1 MDFSSID
8 TLVDTSEYS
17 EKELGETIRAIS
29 GSKLS
34 TIKDFKGV
42 FKRCGVTVNGE
53 DGVFAREVFLN
64 ALIVVSS
71 AEGENINLS
80 LDRAKVLA
88 EGKKKCI
95 TNKVSFEELVVSV
108 VGGTIEVK
116 EDTDK
121 SNDTDKESNSKSN
134 CTDKE
139 LNSKI
144 KSYYSVY
151 AKGVINVL
159 LDRYKGLFQSGY
171 EVIKPAGLLSNNS
184 IVGLSGNTKK
194 VKEFSIAT
202 QQISS
207 ILYSKMNIREESAR
221 SNVNIADRIYN
232 SYTKGSNTLLY
243 FPNKLLEF
251 VYGRKSPTGDN
262 QESVNTYEAH
272 SNSSNWDAYSK
283 SEVFKSLENVVM
295 ASILKFV
302 YSTAKGEDYFNA
314 EIADNLKGFLDY
326 FKNCLSCCIL
336 MVNYRE
342 GVTFKI
348 RVCDPL
354 NSLGSYDI
362 TNDIL
367 KVAYLGDSGK
377 VPFSYQPRIEESS
390 CIKEYAHEFNRD
402 ISQASPLFAYKAL
415 QALHNQGIKPSWD
428 DMILGMQED
437 GSILRNGV
445 NGVSLQKALTH
456 HICAG
461 SRAGKG
467 LLTLNIIASGIYSN
481 KAIFYLD
488 NKPDMASM
496 FKNLCS
502 SMFVF
507 NGNDYNEE
515 NDTFNEFSNLDSLLN
530 KNNIPDYVLE
540 PLEGKDCS
548 WKSLGSLFYMRA
560 LKLVIGIIQYRAECI
575 TPPEELNGTD
585 GILLVADEM
594 KNFQSDYSELV
605 KCFISRVPPSTYK
618 KDLSKLNDPKLKD
631 VEKESFKH
639 NFDISY
645 NNANFYSLSYLN
657 ALRDDLGYLY
667 QRTDSAFNKNEYK
680 YSDIFVIGQ
689 HLNYGRLSD
698 YRLFGD
704 LIANSS
710 SSSRYKNV
718 SYKGLSTSALDKLNI
733 ESGSFPY
740 SMLSYKDND
749 VFFGRNM
756 EDNRD
761 VYLAQKNEA
770 SKAFGRL
777 DDKAGNFAYYYP
789 YTESTRKLVLS
800 GDERKNIEF
809 SKKCVYFKPFLIL
822 NDAKEG
828 DYYTE
833 YLFNRCSGAELG
845 ENWLSREEVIADNP
859 NEDGTFLNS
868 AVGFESYL
876 NKMGV
881 QDISSRLA
889 KSGDIANYVV
899 KKLGYNG
906 TWFDFVTDLRPEWL
920 FTVEDIV
927 IALKGGTPKVC
938 NPSTNPILKEFVK
951 FNPSLFEGS
960 SQTEEK
966 VEVNSVSD
974 YYDSEEVES
983 NGQIEEKVE
992 ADSVSDYCDDS
1003 EVEEFDLFGEDN
1015 VSNYSSDEGLN
1026 SYNMDSSNVDLSK
1039 GDEDDLRKSNFNSS
1053 DIDEVIRRLRSM
1065 GYNVTPKTESEKAY
1079 ENKGTTDYNYSSS
1092 EETDFNER
1100 LEFDGDINSYADL
1113 VAIISN
1119 DIINKFGGLENITT
1133 FRVIG
1138 GNIVVNNYF
1147 YRCKASDLFVRNLPL
1162 DIKSKLNSGDLSCL
1176 FNYGLLHSMPRLR
1189 CLEFDSISI
1198 VYDYVSLG
1206 MGYGNRISIDL
1217 FFNDLRGLQTLIIG
1231 KNLFERNSYRTA
1243 IKGNDI
1249 FYNPRFCTKMADA
1262 SEEILSKLGGSAW
1275 KFTKDSFNSDKYGA
1289 VSKFLRVSGGLVVT
1303 TIPKVGEYSIKGGRK
1318 LFNGLK
1324 NFGKSLKK
1332 VLDETKKY

>member
-34 TIKDFKGV
+34 TIKDFKDV
-42 FKRCGVTVNGE
+42 FKRCGVVVNGE
-53 DGVFAREVFLN
+53 DEVFAREVFLN

-121 SNDTDKESNSKSN
+121 SDDIDKESNSNKSN
-134 CTDKE
+134 YTNKE

-207 ILYSKMNIREESAR
+207 ILYSRMNIREESAR
-221 SNVNIADRIYN
+221 SNINIADRIYN
-232 SYTKGSNTLLY
+232 SYIQGSNTLLY

-302 YSTAKGEDYFNA
+302 HSTAKGEDYFNT
-314 EIADNLKGFLDY
+314 EIADSLKSFLDY

-415 QALHNQGIKPSWD
+415 QALHNQGIKPSWN

-437 GSILRNGV
+437 GSILKNGTK
-445 NGVSLQKALTH
+445 GVSLQKALTH

-461 SRAGKG
+461 SRVCKG
-467 LLTLNIIASGIYSN
+467 LLTLTIVASSIYSN

-496 FKNLCS
+496 FKNLCN
-502 SMFVF
+502 SMFVL
-507 NGNDYNEE
+507 NGNDYSEQY
-515 NDTFNEFSNLDSLLN
+515 DTFNKFSNLDGTLN
-530 KNNIPDYVLE
+530 KAHIPSYALE
-540 PLEGKDCS
+540 PLEGRDCS

-560 LKLVIGIIQYRAECI
+560 LKLIIGIIQYRAECS
-575 TPPEELNGTD
+575 TPPEELNGVD
-585 GILLVADEM
+585 GILLVVDEI
-594 KNFQSDYSELV
+594 KNFQDDYSNLV
-605 KCFISRVPPSTYK
+605 NCFISSVPPSTFK
-618 KDLSKLNDPKLKD
+618 KDTSKLNDSKLKD
-631 VEKESFKH
+631 SDRESLKAS
-639 NFDISY
+639 FDISY
-645 NNANFYSLSYLN
+645 NNANYYSLSYLN
-657 ALRDDLGYLY
+657 ALREDLGYLY
-667 QRTDSAFNKNEYK
+667 QRTDSAFNKEEYK

-689 HLNYGRLSD
+689 HLKYGRLSD
-698 YRLFGD
+698 YKLFGN

-710 SSSRYKNV
+710 SSSRYKSV
-718 SYKGLSTSALDKLNI
+718 GSKGLVSGALNSLDTQF
-733 ESGSFPY
+733 GSFPY
-740 SMLSYKDND
+740 SILSYKDND
-749 VFFGRNM
+749 AFFGRNM
-756 EDNRD
+756 EDGRD
-761 VYLAQKNEA
+761 IYLAQTNKS
-770 SKAFGRL
+770 SKAYGRL
-777 DDKAGNFAYYYP
+777 DDKASNFAYYCP
-789 YTESTRKLVLS
+789 YTEHTRNLVLK
-800 GDERKNIEF
+800 GDVNKNIDF
-809 SKKCVYFKPFLIL
+809 SKKCIYFKPFLIL
-822 NDAKEG
+822 NDAKQG
-828 DYYTE
+828 DSYTE
-833 YLFNRCSGAELG
+833 SLFSRCAGTEAGVEWVSRDEIIAE
-845 ENWLSREEVIADNP
+845 NP

-876 NKMGV
+876 NMMGV
-881 QDISSRLA
+881 QDIPSRLA

-938 NPSTNPILKEFVK
+938 NPSTNPILKEFVE

-960 SQTEEK
+960 SQT
-966 VEVNSVSD
+966 
-974 YYDSEEVES
+974 
-983 NGQIEEKVE
+983 EEKVE

-1039 GDEDDLRKSNFNSS
+1039 GNEDDLRKSNFNSS

-1079 ENKGTTDYNYSSS
+1079 ENKGTADYNYSSS

-1206 MGYGNRISIDL
+1206 MGYGNRVSIDL

-1262 SEEILSKLGGSAW
+1262 SEKILSKLGDSAW
-1275 KFTKDSFNSDKYGA
+1275 KFTKDSFNSKKYGA

-1303 TIPKVGEYSIKGGRK
+1303 TQSKVGEYSIKGGRK